1 MAGQPRENV
10 EAEIS
15 RILVEQWDPL
25 GVRAKP
31 APHAEYAP
39 YAHEMYSL
47 LARGAS
53 DVQIARRLHQ
63 AERDELRHPEL
74 VTRDLAPLVRALRAL
89 EPML

>member
-10 EAEIS
+10 EAEIG

-25 GVRAKP
+25 GVRATP
-31 APHAEYAP
+31 EPHAEYAP

-74 VTRDLAPLVRALRAL
+74 VTRDLTPLVRALRAL

>member
-31 APHAEYAP
+31 TPHAEYAP

-63 AERDELRHPEL
+63 AERDELQHPEL
-74 VTRDLAPLVRALRAL
+74 VTRDLTPLVRALRAL

>member
-1 MAGQPRENV
+1 MSGQPRENV
-10 EAEIS
+10 EAEIG

-31 APHAEYAP
+31 APHEEYAP

-74 VTRDLAPLVRALRAL
+74 VTRDLTPLVRALRAL